1 MSGAPQIPLELGH
14 REALGRD
21 DFLIAPCNEDAV
33 AWLDSWPDW
42 PAPALCVHGPKGCG
56 KSHLAHVWQ
65 ARSGAISVDPHGVTD
80 AAPTEL
86 LGDAVAAVFDDA
98 DDAADEAALLHLYNL
113 LAERD
118 GHLLLTARTPPARWG
133 IRLADLRSRL
143 AAAPAVQVG
152 APDEGLLGAVMIKL
166 FADRQIQVEH
176 EVVVYAVTRIERSF
190 EAVRRA
196 VEAMDRAALAA
207 HRKLTVPLAR
217 DVLRVLDK
225 D

>member
-1 MSGAPQIPLELGH
+1 
-14 REALGRD
+14 
-21 DFLIAPCNEDAV
+21 
-33 AWLDSWPDW
+33 
-42 PAPALCVHGPKGCG
+42 
-56 KSHLAHVWQ
+56 
-65 ARSGAISVDPHGVTD
+65 
-80 AAPTEL
+80 
-86 LGDAVAAVFDDA
+86 
-98 DDAADEAALLHLYNL
+98 
-113 LAERD
+113 
-118 GHLLLTARTPPARWG
+118 
-133 IRLADLRSRL
+133 
-143 AAAPAVQVG
+143 
-152 APDEGLLGAVMIKL
+152 MIKL